1 MALPSASGRLVPPRD
16 WLLKYYWAFAWGMV
30 VFALPLYG
38 LLGQTFDGVV
48 LAGSVLLTLVGW
60 AYARYRSAD
69 IGITVHVVGMFPLW
83 TWYVMHADGMPQRL
97 DAGAA
102 GHMVL
107 LTFPTVALIGL
118 WGRWGAIASIAM
130 GMMAVLVAWDAP
142 AAWLIGLYLLAISV
156 AIGSIF
162 RRLMVQLG
170 RVQEQLQEKTQ
181 RDELTN
187 LPNRRAL
194 EAAAESFTRADAR
207 APAALLY
214 LDLDRFKAIN
224 DSLGHAM
231 GDHVLEQVA
240 NRLSAATYPGE
251 LLVRLGGD
259 EFAVVV
265 PSTTGP
271 GGAGDV
277 ADRMLLALREPF
289 EAGAHH
295 FHIGASVGIAL
306 CPIHGRELDGLMR
319 CADIAMYRAKIEGR
333 TWEVYQP
340 EFPVYTVDRLELRDE
355 LQIAIQNDELELY
368 YQAITNITTDSV
380 VGYEALLR
388 WNHPKRGL
396 LLPAEFLPLA
406 DEAAQIGALDRWVL
420 GRAVRQARDWEQEGR
435 NVWIAVNLSAR
446 SVEDHSFIGFVA
458 GAVHGAELSAGRLIV
473 EVTESS
479 VVRNPENTSRLLAG
493 LKPHGVAVA
502 LDDFGTGYSSLA
514 YVKQLPVDHL
524 KLDRSFVQGI
534 GVDPR
539 DERLVEVILQLAQ
552 GLGLSVI
559 AEGVETRAQKEW
571 LRAKGCVFVQGF
583 LLGRPRPLRDLDR
596 KPGSTPPPPGVMPVD
611 SDPAPAV
618 SHNSELLA
626 ARRSR
631 NSLS

>member
-1 MALPSASGRLVPPRD
+1 
-16 WLLKYYWAFAWGMV
+16 
-30 VFALPLYG
+30 
-38 LLGQTFDGVV
+38 
-48 LAGSVLLTLVGW
+48 
-60 AYARYRSAD
+60 
-69 IGITVHVVGMFPLW
+69 
-83 TWYVMHADGMPQRL
+83 
-97 DAGAA
+97 
-102 GHMVL
+102 
-107 LTFPTVALIGL
+107 
-118 WGRWGAIASIAM
+118 
-130 GMMAVLVAWDAP
+130 
-142 AAWLIGLYLLAISV
+142 
-156 AIGSIF
+156 
-162 RRLMVQLG
+162 
-170 RVQEQLQEKTQ
+170 
-181 RDELTN
+181 
-187 LPNRRAL
+187 
-194 EAAAESFTRADAR
+194 
-207 APAALLY
+207 
-214 LDLDRFKAIN
+214 
-224 DSLGHAM
+224 
-231 GDHVLEQVA
+231 
-240 NRLSAATYPGE
+240 
-251 LLVRLGGD
+251 VRLGGD